1 MRVTPRQAEAK
12 GRAAHPDRPPQRRL
26 QARPIARRADDD
38 DTQSKLMDQQNTT
51 APYAPP
57 SSPRAKPKV
66 ARWFIIVGIILVVV
80 LGAFYGFN
88 QVRKNAIAGF
98 FAGNVPPPTTIN
110 VALAQS
116 EPMSRF
122 FDAIGTVAA
131 VNQVTISPQVSGRVV
146 KIMFESGASVQA
158 GDPLVQLDD
167 ATERA
172 DLANYAAQAKLAAAN
187 LNRARTLA
195 SEKYATQ
202 ASVDQQQSTLD
213 VARAGIAKSQ
223 ALIDQKLIRAP
234 FPGDLGIRQIDLGQ
248 YVGPGTPIVSLTNLS
263 VVYVDFTLPEQA
275 RSQLTVGLDVEIGA
289 DAFPGQSFAA
299 KITTIEPQIDPAT
312 RAIRVRASMDNPE
325 RLLQPGMFARARV
338 ALPPQP
344 DVITVPETAVDYTV
358 YGQSVFLIQE
368 DGKADDG
375 KTKYKAVQT
384 FVTAGARQEG
394 KVAIVKG
401 LNAGDMVA
409 NGGQTRIFN
418 GAAVVP
424 SDVGGLTVPTT
435 TPVQ

>member
-1 MRVTPRQAEAK
+1 
-12 GRAAHPDRPPQRRL
+12 
-26 QARPIARRADDD
+26 
-38 DTQSKLMDQQNTT
+38 MDQQNMS
-51 APYAPP
+51 APYAAPAFRSESARP
-57 SSPRAKPKV
+57 KPKLV
-66 ARWFIIVGIILVVV
+66 RWFIIVGIILIVV
-80 LGAFYGFN
+80 LGAFYGFE
-88 QVRKNAIAGF
+88 QFRKNAIASF
-98 FAGNVPPPTTIN
+98 FAGNKPPPTTIN

-131 VNQVTISPQVSGRVV
+131 VNQVTISAQVSGRVT
-146 KIMFESGASVQA
+146 KLMFESGATVKQ

-167 ATERA
+167 ASERA
-172 DLANYAAQAKLAAAN
+172 DLANYQAQAKLAQAN
-187 LNRARTLA
+187 LTRTRTLA

-202 ASVDQQQSTLD
+202 ASVDQQQSQLD

-223 ALIDQKLIRAP
+223 ALIDQKLIKAP
-234 FPGDLGIRQIDLGQ
+234 FSGELGIRQIDLGQ
-248 YVGPGTPIVSLTNLS
+248 YVGPGMAMVSLTNLS

-275 RSQLTVGLDVEIGA
+275 RSQLVIGLPVEVSA
-289 DAFPGQSFAA
+289 DAFPGKAFAA
-299 KITTIEPQIDPAT
+299 KISTIEPQIDPTT
-312 RAIRVRASMDNPE
+312 RAIKVRASLDNPE

-338 ALPPQP
+338 VLPPQP

-368 DGKADDG
+368 DGKTDDG

-384 FVTAGARQEG
+384 FITAGVRQNG

-401 LNAGDMVA
+401 LNSGDMVA
-409 NGGQTRIFN
+409 NAGQTRIFN

-424 SDVGGLTVPTT
+424 SDVGGLTTPAV